1 MPAVVE
7 TGGEADFRQAGVRL
21 NAHAIGKRQVQ
32 NLAAG
37 RDGGKPR
44 CRAETPDD
52 RQVNRAIGRL
62 QNQSAVHHVFD
73 GAGHAGTGDV
83 QRVADIRYLDA
94 HVSVLQMFDDVE
106 ILNKGGRHAV
116 RQGRKQFANALGL
129 IAGVKQSFDAFCFHD
144 EPLDSC
150 L

>member
-1 MPAVVE
+1 MPTVVE

-37 RDGGKPR
+37 RD
-44 CRAETPDD
+44 ETPDD

-73 GAGHAGTGDV
+73 GVGHAGAGDV

-94 HVSVLQMFDDVE
+94 HVLALQMLDDVE

>member
-1 MPAVVE
+1 MSL
-7 TGGEADFRQAGVRL
+7 TVR
-21 NAHAIGKRQVQ
+21 VTP
-32 NLAAG
+32 G
-37 RDGGKPR
+37 R
-44 CRAETPDD
+44 
-52 RQVNRAIGRL
+52 
-62 QNQSAVHHVFD
+62 
-73 GAGHAGTGDV
+73 GDV

-94 HVSVLQMFDDVE
+94 HVSVLQMLDDVE
-106 ILNKGGRHAV
+106 ILNKGGRHAI